1 MLAYKISNSDRYFM
15 LNIKRLIDGL
25 SILVNVGSNRVKRNG
40 LNQPGDFIEPY
51 VILEEAIIMD
61 PG

>member
-1 MLAYKISNSDRYFM
+1 M